1 MRISLYPSFWY
12 GMASIEMI
20 KYHGQI
26 DSKKMWLFKCER
38 VCYGVGRMLGS
49 KDKGWNIENN
59 RATSYAQHVQLER
72 AISC

>member
-1 MRISLYPSFWY
+1 
-12 GMASIEMI
+12 MI

-26 DSKKMWLFKCER
+26 DFKNAVAKCER
-38 VCYGVGRMLGS
+38 VRYRVGRMLGG

>member
-1 MRISLYPSFWY
+1 
-12 GMASIEMI
+12 MASIEMI

-26 DSKKMWLFKCER
+26 NSKNVVVKCER
-38 VCYGVGRMLGS
+38 VCYRVGRMLGS

>member
-1 MRISLYPSFWY
+1 
-12 GMASIEMI
+12 MASIEMI

-26 DSKKMWLFKCER
+26 DFKNAVAKCER
-38 VCYGVGRMLGS
+38 VRYRVGRMLGG